1 MPTEY
6 SLATKLTQ
14 MVEELIDDT
23 SIVTGTD
30 RDLSALRDHEV
41 KVTPVL
47 CLREDNNG
55 DVKRA
60 KGRPISVRKVSDL
73 EKAIAPKVGD
83 YLLVVDSGT
92 FDDASDHQQRA
103 LLFDAL
109 LLIDVTE
116 VNGNIKMG
124 KRQPDLICNVETLR
138 VFGPCSNTDLAV
150 LSALKAG
157 MKAHPQAVK
166 MLEAAAVT
174 KTAAEGEEGE
184 EVEEVEEGEEGEEVE
199 EKSKKKRK
207 LVAAQSDEPEDEVDP
222 DENEPADDETV
233 TPDDVEPDEDEAGK
247 PVSRRKR

>member
-157 MKAHPQAVK
+157 MKAHPQALK

-174 KTAAEGEEGE
+174 ET
-184 EVEEVEEGEEGEEVE
+184 VEEGAEGE

>member
-6 SLATKLTQ
+6 SIATKLTQ

-47 CLREDNNG
+47 CSREDNNG
-55 DVKRA
+55 DIKRA
-60 KGRPISVRKVSDL
+60 KGRPISVRKVTEL
-73 EKAIAPKVGD
+73 EKAIASNIGD
-83 YLLVVDSGT
+83 YLLVVDGGT
-92 FDDASDHQQRA
+92 FNDASDHQQRA

-109 LLIDVTE
+109 MLIDVTE

-138 VFGPCSNTDLAV
+138 VFGPCSNADLAV
-150 LSALKAG
+150 LAALKAG
-157 MKAHPQAVK
+157 MKAHPQALK
-166 MLEAAAVT
+166 MLEAAAP
-174 KTAAEGEEGE
+174 AEEAGEEE
-184 EVEEVEEGEEGEEVE
+184 QD
-199 EKSKKKRK
+199 KPKKKKK
-207 LVAAQSDEPEDEVDP
+207 LVAAQSEEPEDEVDP
-222 DENEPADDETV
+222 DENEPADDENV
-233 TPDDVEPDEDEAGK
+233 TAEDVEPEEDEANK